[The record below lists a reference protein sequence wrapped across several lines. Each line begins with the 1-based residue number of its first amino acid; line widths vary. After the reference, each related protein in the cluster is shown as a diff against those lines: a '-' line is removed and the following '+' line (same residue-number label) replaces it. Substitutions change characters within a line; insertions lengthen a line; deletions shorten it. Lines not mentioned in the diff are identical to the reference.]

1 MQGLRDLLDAFDEPA
16 FLLDPSGA
24 VVVANLAAQAVG
36 MSAPVVPEG
45 DAALHTGFRRVRF
58 ELDGQDFELVVPKPI
73 YASSASEALPWALPS
88 WMERVAHPLAHG
100 LCDKDIAAELE
111 MPLSSVRT
119 CVARIFRRVGVHS
132 RAEFIAKIGELQRAA
147 RSRPR

>member
-1 MQGLRDLLDAFDEPA
+1 MQGLRELLDAFDEPA
-16 FLLDPSGA
+16 FLLDLAG
-24 VVVANLAAQAVG
+24 VVVFANLAAQAAG
-36 MSAPVVPEG
+36 MSGPVTPEG
-45 DAALHTGFRRVRF
+45 DAALHVGVRRVRF
-58 ELDGQDFELVVPKPI
+58 ELDGESLELVVPKPI
-73 YASSASEALPWALPS
+73 YAADSSEVLPWALPP

-100 LCDKDIAAELE
+100 LCDKEIAVELD